1 LPNPEDIISPSP
13 TPGAAENSTDTE
25 FSQTSQASLWD
36 EKPWWCQPWTIV
48 LTGLIAIAGSWW
60 LLHLI
65 WITGLVFAA
74 IAAWWLLFLVLVP
87 RAYREN
93 QL

>member
-1 LPNPEDIISPSP
+1 M
-13 TPGAAENSTDTE
+13 AANRPDTT
-25 FSQTSQASLWD
+25 FSQTVQGSLWD

-48 LTGLIAIAGSWW
+48 LSGLIAIGASWG
-60 LLHLI
+60 LLHQI
-65 WITGLVFAA
+65 WMTALVFAA
-74 IAAWWLLFLVLVP
+74 ISAWWLLFLVLVP

>member
-1 LPNPEDIISPSP
+1 MPNPDDIAPPSL
-13 TPGAAENSTDTE
+13 TPGATGDRTETD
-25 FSQTSQASLWD
+25 FSQTAQTSLWD

-48 LTGLIAIAGSWW
+48 LSGLIAIGGSWW
-60 LLHLI
+60 LLQLI
-65 WITGLVFAA
+65 WITGLVFVA